1 MPAPRSLGR
10 RLLRALVSAVVLA
23 ALTGGLPWLL
33 WATTTAVWVPGTDAF
48 AHLLSRPDTGAAFML
63 ALCVIGWIAWASFAV
78 SLLLEIPSQL
88 RGRAAPR
95 LPGLHLSQRAAGT
108 LVSGIIV
115 LFASSALASATP
127 ALATA
132 GPATAVTASTA
143 EVVPPASATAPEDR
157 TAATAGTRQ
166 AAEQTY
172 TVRDAR
178 PAESLWSIAEKV
190 YGHGELYT
198 KIADANEG
206 RQMTDGTTFHAD
218 APIQPG
224 WILAVPEAPTA
235 QAPAAPSQP
244 SGGSYTVQGG
254 DTLWNV
260 AEEELGDG
268 ERYGELFEA
277 NMGSPTPDGG
287 TFDNPDLIVP
297 GQVLDL
303 PKAATPGAP
312 PPHRSAPKPD
322 TPPSSPKASDRAEDA
337 QHDTPPAP
345 SSPAPGTEAV
355 RPAQPTPPA
364 VSSPSHTVQTPGS
377 ATPSPSTTATPMPA
391 VQHSD
396 EDSALGTVLYA
407 AGGTLVAGGVVLMLR
422 RRRILQRRRRA
433 DGQRIAMPSGPAAVA
448 ERALRSVDS
457 SMELV
462 FLDRVLRSFAFHVA
476 AEDRPLPAVAA
487 VQLGA
492 EGVLLHLPA
501 AAVAAGAE
509 ASLGSMA
516 PFAAVK
522 DQPGVWWCPADSAEL
537 LDDEALAG
545 VASPYPALVPLG
557 EDGTGGILLVDL
569 DEFGA
574 LHLTGSR
581 RIQMLRTLGISLALS
596 PLGQVD
602 VLVAGEDTAPG
613 LSLLDSDRVQ
623 SHDDLASAA
632 AAAHAHHAD
641 QQRLMADTGLP
652 DLFHARV
659 ASDLAE
665 EFHPLVVL
673 SDLDTCPVLEAVD
686 RIDGLLESEPLS
698 STAVITC
705 GAQPARPAGGGI
717 WEIDTDAPTL
727 PVPDTSLQCVLSMC
741 SDDDYADILTLA
753 VTADSPTAVPAAAP
767 VPLSK
772 LFPDIAPDS
781 DAGTSL
787 QTTAPAT
794 GGAAPSLL
802 ASLAALDEDPEDAGE
817 EEDEEEEEEAPE
829 AAAETVTEP
838 MESADPSAG
847 AEDDDATMAANTVTV
862 LPAAATPGQVVLPAS
877 RALPQVSIRLPA
889 PLAEDPECQPPS
901 ESTPPSDGPIEAV
914 FPDID
919 FPRDQPV
926 INVLGPVE
934 VSGARGTV
942 DSNRRT
948 RAMELAAFLV
958 LHPGATAP
966 QIDEVLSPRGGLTNP
981 KTRNSRLRDVRR
993 WLGLDDEDQPF
1004 FRRMAKHADGHRL
1017 VGVECDWIQ
1026 FQLLHDVALQVPR
1039 VHGQALLRRALEL
1052 VRGRPFSGVSSTYYS
1067 WAEPIVEDINDKIVN
1082 SASLLA
1088 NWYLEAGDGRGALW
1102 AAGRGLEVAREREEL
1117 WRHRFRALALLG
1129 DHTGLEEA
1137 IHRLEALLV
1146 DHGWAMDEETSQTIR
1161 MVHATRR

>member
-1 MPAPRSLGR
+1 MPAPRFLGR

-23 ALTGGLPWLL
+23 ALAGGLPWLL
-33 WATTTAVWVPGTDAF
+33 WATTTAVWDQGTDAF

-63 ALCVIGWIAWASFAV
+63 ALCLIGWVAWASFAV
-78 SLLLEIPSQL
+78 SLFLEIPAQL
-88 RGRAAPR
+88 RGRTAPR

-115 LFASSALASATP
+115 LFASSALASASP
-127 ALATA
+127 ALATSS
-132 GPATAVTASTA
+132 PATT
-143 EVVPPASATAPEDR
+143 ATA
-157 TAATAGTRQ
+157 TAAAGIVHPAGATTPDAHVAETAGTRQ

-178 PAESLWSIAEKV
+178 PAESLWSIAEKI
-190 YGHGELYT
+190 YGDGTLYT

-206 RQMTDGTTFHAD
+206 RQMADGVTFHAD

-224 WILAVPEAPTA
+224 WILAVPNAPTPHA
-235 QAPAAPSQP
+235 QAPAASAQP
-244 SGGSYTVQGG
+244 SGGAYTVQDG
-254 DTLWNV
+254 DNLWRV
-260 AEEELGDG
+260 AQKELGDG
-268 ERYGELFEA
+268 ERYGELFDA
-277 NMGSPTPDGG
+277 NKGAPTPDGG

-303 PKAATPGAP
+303 PKAAKPGTPLP
-312 PPHRSAPKPD
+312 DRSAPKP
-322 TPPSSPKASDRAEDA
+322 TTPSSPKAPDRAEDA
-337 QHDTPPAP
+337 QHATPPSP
-345 SSPAPGTEAV
+345 NSPAPDTD
-355 RPAQPTPPA
+355 RPAHTTP
-364 VSSPSHTVQTPGS
+364 S
-377 ATPSPSTTATPMPA
+377 ATPSPSRTVQPPDSAMPSPGTTATPAPA
-391 VQHSD
+391 VQDSD
-396 EDSALGTVLYA
+396 EDSALGAVLYA
-407 AGGTLVAGGVVLMLR
+407 TGGTLVAGGVVLMLR

-433 DGQRIAMPSGPAAVA
+433 DGHRIAMPSGPAAVT

-457 SMELV
+457 SAELV
-462 FLDRVLRSFAFHVA
+462 VLDRVLRSFAFRVA

-501 AAVAAGAE
+501 SAVAGDRE
-509 ASLGSMA
+509 SPGPMT

-522 DQPGVWWCPADSAEL
+522 DQPQVWWCPADSTEL
-537 LDDEALAG
+537 PDDETLAG

-557 EDGTGGILLVDL
+557 EDSNGGVILVNL

-613 LSLLDSDRVQ
+613 LSLLDPDRVR

-632 AAAHAHHAD
+632 AAAHGHHAD
-641 QQRLMADTGLP
+641 QQQYMSDTGLP

-659 ASDLAE
+659 SSDLAE

-673 SDLDTCPVLEAVD
+673 ADLDTCPVPEAAE
-686 RIDGLLESEPLS
+686 RIDALVHVEPLS
-698 STAVITC
+698 STAVITS
-705 GAQPARPAGGGI
+705 GAQPARPASSGI
-717 WEIDTDAPTL
+717 WKIDTDAPSL
-727 PVPDTSLQCVLSMC
+727 PVPDTALQCVLSMC

-753 VTADSPTAVPAAAP
+753 VTADSPTDAPAAAP
-767 VPLSK
+767 VALGK
-772 LFPDIAPDS
+772 LFPDITPAPD
-781 DAGTSL
+781 AETAVEAMTS
-787 QTTAPAT
+787 AAH
-794 GGAAPSLL
+794 GSAPSLL
-802 ASLAALDEDPEDAGE
+802 AGLAALEEDPDDAGE
-817 EEDEEEEEEAPE
+817 DDEDAPAPARSTATEPASVEAP
-829 AAAETVTEP
+829 
-838 MESADPSAG
+838 
-847 AEDDDATMAANTVTV
+847 ANTEHDAVTTNPAPVPV
-862 LPAAATPGQVVLPAS
+862 LPASTGPGQVILPAS
-877 RALPQVSIRLPA
+877 RALPQVSIRLPTPSA
-889 PLAEDPECQPPS
+889 ENRGYAVPPKTPTSDSPLDAEL
-901 ESTPPSDGPIEAV
+901 
-914 FPDID
+914 PDIEL
-919 FPRDQPV
+919 PQNRPV

-934 VSGARGTV
+934 ISGARGTV

-948 RAMELAAFLV
+948 RALELAAFLV

-981 KTRNSRLRDVRR
+981 NTRSTRLRDVRR
-993 WLGLDDEDQPF
+993 WLGLDDDDQPF

-1017 VGVECDWIQ
+1017 VGVECDWSQ

-1039 VHGQALLRRALEL
+1039 AQGQVLLRRALEL

-1129 DHTGLEEA
+1129 DHTGLEDA
-1137 IHRLEALLV
+1137 IQRLETLLV
-1146 DHGWAMDEETSQTIR
+1146 DHGWAMDEETSETIR